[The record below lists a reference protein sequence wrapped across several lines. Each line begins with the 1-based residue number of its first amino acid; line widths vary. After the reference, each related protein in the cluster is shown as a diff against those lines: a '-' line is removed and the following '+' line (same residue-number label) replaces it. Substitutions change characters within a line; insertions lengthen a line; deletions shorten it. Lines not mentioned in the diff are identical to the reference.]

1 MKHLKTIFT
10 PLLLIAMC
18 AFSMTS
24 IQSCSS
30 QTTTNE
36 SSQVEESVEPAEP
49 QLNFYGFDENEVNDW
64 INRAMNRKNCELVR
78 ITSTEMDG
86 GWLIIHADVKE
97 YNLDGRSSR
106 DNKAEIQ
113 LHKHP
118 QIHTIDEGRCYLEI
132 K

>member
-36 SSQVEESVEPAEP
+36 SSQVEP

-64 INRAMNRKNCELVR
+64 INRAMYRKNCELVR

-86 GWLIIHADVKE
+86 SWLIVHADVKE
-97 YNLDGRSSR
+97 YDLDGRSSR

-113 LHKHP
+113 LHRHP